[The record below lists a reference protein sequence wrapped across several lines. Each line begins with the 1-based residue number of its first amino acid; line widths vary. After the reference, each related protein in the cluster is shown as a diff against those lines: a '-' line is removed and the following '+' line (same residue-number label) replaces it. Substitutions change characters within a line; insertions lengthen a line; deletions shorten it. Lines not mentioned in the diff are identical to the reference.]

1 MLSEVDGEASYA
13 ERLLASDNGGNDDTC
28 TSPLIETTTYP
39 AGCDDH
45 KWHRVHIAHDF
56 FVLDDN
62 NYTFDV

>member
-1 MLSEVDGEASYA
+1 MDAEASYA

-45 KWHRVHIAHDF
+45 KTLHIARDF

-62 NYTFDV
+62 NYTFDI